1 VTADQP
7 WATNGVREWTSDL
20 PAGVPG
26 PVSTSPVG
34 GGYIC
39 STQRA
44 TLADGRDVIIK
55 RCPYPAAQEAE
66 GLRALAAAGIP
77 TPAVI
82 GVGPAVLVLE
92 HVSGPPD
99 WAGLGRAIARLHR
112 HTGESFG
119 WSGDNYAGL
128 ITQDNRWC
136 DDWPTFYAQR
146 RVLGHLAHADVPD
159 PLRHRLERACAGPL
173 PALLRQHPPASLT
186 HGDLWA
192 GNVIAGHW
200 LVDPAVSYA
209 DRELDLAYMRR
220 SPDLPAELFEAY
232 EAEWPVDPS
241 FEQRRPALGLHK
253 LLVNVRHF
261 GPRFVPRIEETLDG
275 YGW

>member
-1 VTADQP
+1 M
-7 WATNGVREWTSDL
+7 
-20 PAGVPG
+20 
-26 PVSTSPVG
+26 VSTSAIE

-55 RCPYPAAQEAE
+55 QCPYPADQEAE
-66 GLRALAAAGIP
+66 GLESLRAAGVP
-77 TPAVI
+77 TPGVV
-82 GVGPAVLVLE
+82 GVGQQALVLQFVATVTDNGDG
-92 HVSGPPD
+92 HPD
-99 WAGLGRAIARLHR
+99 WASLGRTIARLHR
-112 HTGESFG
+112 HSNERFG
-119 WSGDNYAGL
+119 WHQDNYAGL
-128 ITQDNRWC
+128 FTQDNRWC
-136 DDWPTFYAQR
+136 TDWPTFYAQR

-159 PLRHRLERACAGPL
+159 PLRRRVERACAGPL
-173 PALLRQHPPASLT
+173 PALLRQHPEASLT

-192 GNVIAGHW
+192 GNVIGGHW

-261 GPRFVPRIEETLDG
+261 GPRFVRRIEETLDG